1 MNKLV
6 ALSAAPLLVAA
17 CTAPGQ
23 REAGVAGE
31 EIIPA
36 RDGDIA
42 IQEEFNVAKQAGT
55 VAAWDLFIA
64 RHPEHPLADRARA
77 ERAKLPR

>member
-17 CTAPGQ
+17 CVAPGQ
-23 REAGVAGE
+23 RETSVASE

-36 RDGDIA
+36 RDGNIA
-42 IQEEFNVAKQAGT
+42 IQEEFDAAKRAGT
-55 VAAWDLFIA
+55 IAAWDLFIA
-64 RHPEHPLADRARA
+64 RHPKHPLVEQARA
-77 ERAKLPR
+77 ERAKLSR

>member
-1 MNKLV
+1 VNKLV

-17 CTAPGQ
+17 CMAPGQ
-23 REAGVAGE
+23 RESAMSSE

-36 RDGDIA
+36 RDGNIA
-42 IQEEFNVAKQAGT
+42 IQEEFDAAKRAGT

-64 RHPEHPLADRARA
+64 RHPKHPLVERARA
-77 ERAKLPR
+77 ERAKLSR